1 MMSQEASAVSLSVRL
16 SAHAEVR
23 TVIQVFS
30 LTYEFKLKPTKA
42 QIAIFE
48 DWLEQCRRV
57 YNYALAERKDWF
69 RSRSCAINACSL
81 HSEYI
86 IPVDTK
92 RPTYASQCKGLTE
105 ARARILALNAVQVHV
120 LQQTLKRLEQAF
132 VSMWEQGHGFPRFK
146 KVGTM
151 RSFMFP
157 QMGVNPVQ
165 NSAVKLPKIGWVK
178 FRQSREIPDGTTL
191 KQVRIVR
198 RASGWYAM
206 LTLQWDCHVS
216 DVMPHGEAIGVDVGI
231 SHFAAVSNGK
241 LFPNP
246 RPFKKLERKLRLLQQ
261 RVSRK
266 VKGSNNRRKA
276 QVRVSNLHERIAN
289 TRKNYYWLLAHNL
302 CDWAG
307 TIFVEDLNLKGLA
320 RGFLGKHCLDAG
332 WGQFFQV
339 LEQCCRKRRVFF
351 LKIDS
356 KKTSQICPNCL
367 VETGK
372 KELSERIHSCSHCG
386 YTTDR
391 DVAAAQVV
399 LIRGLAAVGH
409 TVKMLS
415 EGKAVALP
423 MTKESSP
430 YKQGARSVKGY
441 LA

>member
-1 MMSQEASAVSLSVRL
+1 M
-16 SAHAEVR
+16 
-23 TVIQVFS
+23 QVFS
-30 LTYEFKLKPTKA
+30 LTYEYKLKPTSA
-42 QIAIFE
+42 QLARFE

-69 RSRSCAINACSL
+69 KSRSCQINACSL
-81 HSEYI
+81 QSEYI
-86 IPVDTK
+86 IPAETK
-92 RPTYASQCKGLTE
+92 RPTYASQCQTLT
-105 ARARILALNAVQVHV
+105 AYRKTSGNLQRVQSQV
-120 LQQTLKRLEQAF
+120 LQQTLRRLEQAF

-146 KVGTM
+146 KSGTL
-151 RSFMFP
+151 RSFVFP
-157 QMGVNPVQ
+157 QVGID
-165 NSAVKLPKIGWVK
+165 AVRDGAIKLPVIGWIK
-178 FRQSREIPDGTTL
+178 FHQSRSIPDGAKL

-198 RASGWYAM
+198 RASGWFAM
-206 LTLQWDCHVS
+206 LTLQWDVS
-216 DVMPHGEAIGVDVGI
+216 VPDVMPHGEALGVDVGI

-266 VKGSNNRRKA
+266 VKGSNNRKKA
-276 QVRVSNLHERIAN
+276 QVKVSKLHERIAN
-289 TRKNYYWLLAHNL
+289 TRKNYYWLVAHNL

-307 TIFVEDLNLKGLA
+307 MIFVEDLKLKGLV

-339 LEQCCRKRRVFF
+339 LEQCCRKRGVFF
-351 LKIDS
+351 LKVDS

-372 KELSERIHSCSHCG
+372 KELSERIHSCQHCG
-386 YTTDR
+386 YRTDR

-415 EGKAVALP
+415 EGKAIALP
-423 MTKESSP
+423 AMKESPS
-430 YKQGARSVKGY
+430 
-441 LA
+441 L